1 MNATHN
7 ALANASRAN
16 ATIGRTTRL
25 IILNLLHGVPG
36 GLDRS
41 TLGHPG
47 KFTYCVAEDEDGSPW
62 TSLSV
67 ERGVISSP
75 SSPGV
80 TVVQTQAPINP
91 GNSGGP
97 LIDQGGRFI
106 GVVFGSHT
114 VRAQT
119 DTASR
124 VTVAA
129 QGINFAV
136 AVDEVL
142 DFIAITG
149 KRIP

>member
-1 MNATHN
+1 M
-7 ALANASRAN
+7 
-16 ATIGRTTRL
+16 IGHP
-25 IILNLLHGVPG
+25 LNLVWSLATGIVSAV
-36 GLDRS
+36 RS
-41 TLGHPG
+41 SFRLG
-47 KFTYCVAEDEDGSPW
+47 
-62 TSLSV
+62 
-67 ERGVISSP
+67 SSP

-97 LIDQGGRFI
+97 LIDQGGRLI

-149 KRIP
+149 KENTVKRVGGALGSPS